1 MCAVARSRSLDC
13 DIDSV
18 AFCDMS
24 NGIRRFFPIGS
35 VKIDDQDFRVTVFI
49 EHILAYNVSKPIV
62 IASEMGD
69 DRGIAQLGEDAAA
82 AFRAFDSLVACFG
95 ANA

>member
-1 MCAVARSRSLDC
+1 MVFYDKP
-13 DIDSV
+13 DSV
-18 AFCDMS
+18 C
-24 NGIRRFFPIGS
+24 RFFPIGS